1 MEVMQQPM
9 RESHSTF
16 LRESA
21 GALAAAGP
29 LPFQELARRVLATGR
44 VATTG
49 RTPKNTLFSLLSRA
63 HRRGYTID
71 GCRFA
76 LFKIGPRLWVKL
88 DDGSDEAL
96 PPRDYFGIS

>member
-1 MEVMQQPM
+1 MQVPI
-9 RESHSTF
+9 RDSRSTF

-21 GALAAAGP
+21 DVLAADGP

-63 HRRGYTID
+63 HRRGYTVD
-71 GCRFA
+71 GRKFG
-76 LFKIGPRLWVKL
+76 LFKVGARLWVKL
-88 DDGSDEAL
+88 DESGGE
-96 PPRDYFGIS
+96 PNQPGNYFGTS